1 MGDKNYAK
9 YKRDF
14 EAFLNEV
21 GNKGSAW
28 RYMEQLEDMLP
39 DIAEQYFDF
48 IPYELY
54 NTTK

>member
-21 GNKGSAW
+21 GKKGSAW
-28 RYMEQLEDMLP
+28 RYMEQLEELYP
-39 DIAEQYFDF
+39 DIAEMYFDF
-48 IPYELY
+48 TPCEISYL
-54 NTTK
+54 TK